1 MTVTPITPTRLMGC
15 AMENIPAVWKGEVY
29 QPLHLSLY
37 SIPPSHPLSISLL
50 PPPSPSL
57 SQNFISIIPHPS
69 LPPLLTIPIL
79 PPTSPPPH
87 LSTSPPFSPPADIQH
102 ITCLAFKIGKKD
114 RSHLRYLSPSFLSYL
129 SHPNVPTHIPCL
141 ALRMGKGSPSFQKK
155 YRNTNHMTMAKNR
168 TIRRRCTAGKPRE
181 RRGELY
187 DCSTNQSYIQTQPWL
202 ICCLTSPTS
211 SLSSPLHSHS
221 FSPSFFHSPPL
232 PSPTHTHGFN
242 L

>member
-29 QPLHLSLY
+29 QPLYLSLY
-37 SIPPSHPLSISLL
+37 STPPSHPLSISLL

-57 SQNFISIIPHPS
+57 SQNFISIIPQSS

-79 PPTSPPPH
+79 PP
-87 LSTSPPFSPPADIQH
+87 TSPPFSPPADIQH
-102 ITCLAFKIGKKD
+102 ITCLAFKMGKKD
-114 RSHLRYLSPSFLSYL
+114 RSHLWYPSPSFLSYL
-129 SHPNVPTHIPCL
+129 SPPNVPTHIPCL

-187 DCSTNQSYIQTQPWL
+187 DCSTNQSYIQTQPWF
-202 ICCLTSPTS
+202 ICCLPSYLFTSTPHPFS
-211 SLSSPLHSHS
+211 LLLSIFFPLSSPPFSH
-221 FSPSFFHSPPL
+221 
-232 PSPTHTHGFN
+232 THTWFQ
-242 L
+242 LVKAYTV